1 MIALGKVITECEV
14 YEFSR
19 SRIGK
24 LVKKHHDCN
33 PNRFYMKQP
42 VVKLSHECFSKNISS
57 EKKQKDPVISQRV
70 SAIRYVFFL
79 SM

>member
-24 LVKKHHDCN
+24 LVKKTSWLQS
-33 PNRFYMKQP
+33 KQ
-42 VVKLSHECFSKNISS
+42 VLYETTCGEVKPWVFFQKYFFRK
-57 EKKQKDPVISQRV
+57 KKQKDPVIS
-70 SAIRYVFFL
+70 
-79 SM
+79 